1 MSNLTM
7 WFGTRGYMKFVPCPL
22 VDSDMSKVGWNAAA
36 QYLNGGTSIRSSVAA
51 HKVYNLAWGLQDRDN
66 IRLISDYADG
76 VYGDELIYFIDPFA
90 QDKNVLPQYWA
101 VPSLAFEDAP
111 ILVGTAKPFIVETDS
126 NIYGYPRNSAVY
138 FVSPTEQRKNIY
150 IPIPEGYT
158 AHVGVHGSRPD
169 GSTAH
174 VRMRGAVGS
183 TGFISL
189 SPASGSFAEDELPL
203 LGINTDERVNV
214 FQPNADGIHGIVLD
228 FQGTGTLI
236 LSGIIVQILKDG
248 VVPETGGFISGQGH
262 SGCKFATQPTLQN
275 YSSAMDK
282 SALTAVLVE
291 VGAWA

>member
-1 MSNLTM
+1 
-7 WFGTRGYMKFVPCPL
+7 
-22 VDSDMSKVGWNAAA
+22 MSKVGWNAAA

-51 HKVYNLAWGLQDRDN
+51 HKVYNLAWALQDRDN
-66 IRLISDYADG
+66 IRLITDYADG
-76 VYGDELIYFIDPFA
+76 IYGDELIYFIDPFA

-111 ILVGTAKPFIVETDS
+111 ILVGTAKPSIVETDS

-169 GSTAH
+169 GSTAY
-174 VRMRGAVGS
+174 VRMRQAVGS
-183 TGFISL
+183 TGFGDATTL
-189 SPASGSFAEDELPL
+189 SL
-203 LGINTDERVNV
+203 LGIDTDQRVNSSQANTGNV
-214 FQPNADGIHGIVLD
+214 HGIVLD

-236 LSGIIVQILKDG
+236 LSGIIVQVLKND